1 MSLSLFADLL
11 TSHNEVSVELQLS
24 DLEHHRQGQKN
35 DVSATRLI
43 SARVSGHRVVVV
55 VMLVMLSSMVKNE
68 NIQHCTTAAVM
79 VVIGHH

>member
-35 DVSATRLI
+35 DVSATKLI
-43 SARVSGHRVVVV
+43 SARVSGHRVVV
-55 VMLVMLSSMVKNE
+55 MLVMLSLQWYE
-68 NIQHCTTAAVM
+68 NLQHCTTAAVV

>member
-35 DVSATRLI
+35 DVSATKLI
-43 SARVSGHRVVVV
+43 SARVSGHRVV
-55 VMLVMLSSMVKNE
+55 MMVMLSLQWYE
-68 NIQHCTTAAVM
+68 NLQHCTTAAVV